1 MNDAAAAATADALNR
16 DCDCAS
22 LDRAALARALDAQTG
37 SEGLA
42 ALVAERWPHAFAAEP
57 VFVAPTALERI
68 ADVVR
73 AVEAAAARPDWQQR
87 ALAQAP
93 AAARVASGTRGVFY
107 GYDFHV
113 AGERVGLIEV
123 NTNAGGAML
132 AATLARAQ
140 RACCAPMHALLPT
153 PERVA
158 AFEQAIVDMFVAEWR
173 AAGRSGRPATIA
185 IVDDAPAGQFLYPE
199 FVLFQRLFE
208 RHGLA
213 AVIADAA
220 ALEWRDGRL
229 RHAGRAID
237 LVYDRLTDFYL
248 DDPAH
253 AALRAAHDAGAVVLT
268 PDPRAHALHADKR
281 RLAWLGDAAWL
292 HEIGVPDDA
301 RRVLAEHVP
310 PTELVD
316 AAHADALWARRR
328 ELFFKPAAG
337 YGSRA
342 AYRGDKLTRGTW
354 AGIVGA
360 GDYVAQQYVMPGERR
375 VDGGADAAGRR
386 ALKFDVRAWAYDG
399 AVQWVA
405 ARLYQGQTTNLR
417 TPGGGFA
424 PVCSVG
430 QGDAASIGNDRSA
443 R

>member
-1 MNDAAAAATADALNR
+1 MNAPSGVADALNR
-16 DCDCAS
+16 ECACAS
-22 LDRAALARALDAQTG
+22 LDPAALAREFDAQTG
-37 SEGLA
+37 GGFA

-57 VFVAPTALERI
+57 VFVAPRALEQI

-73 AVEAAAARPDWQQR
+73 AFEAAVACPAWQQQ

-93 AAARVASGTRGVFY
+93 AAAQVASGARGVFF

-173 AAGRSGRPATIA
+173 RAGHSGRPATLA
-185 IVDDAPAGQFLYPE
+185 IVDDAPQAQFLFPE
-199 FVLFQRLFE
+199 FVLFERLFE
-208 RHGLA
+208 RHGVG

-220 ALEWRDGRL
+220 ALEWREGRL
-229 RHAGRAID
+229 WHAGRAVDI
-237 LVYDRLTDFYL
+237 VYNRLTDFHL
-248 DDPAH
+248 AEPAH
-253 AALRAAHDAGAVVLT
+253 AALRDAHAAGAVVLT
-268 PDPRAHALHADKR
+268 PHPRAHALYADKR
-281 RLAWLGDAAWL
+281 RLAWLGDAGRL
-292 HEIGVPDDA
+292 RELGVPEEA
-301 RRVLAEHVP
+301 RRVLIEHVP
-310 PTELVD
+310 PTQLVE
-316 AAHADALWARRR
+316 AGNADALWARRR

-354 AGIVGA
+354 RDIVAA
-360 GDYVAQQYVMPGERR
+360 GDYVAQQFVMPGERWIAAAGA
-375 VDGGADAAGRR
+375 GGNSSSEGRR

-424 PVCSVG
+424 PVCSVERE
-430 QGDAASIGNDRSA
+430 AALA
-443 R
+443 APT

>member
-1 MNDAAAAATADALNR
+1 MNATQTAAVADALNR

-22 LDRAALARALDAQTG
+22 LDTAALARELDAQTG
-37 SEGLA
+37 SAGFA

-57 VFVAPTALERI
+57 VFVAPKALERI

-73 AVEAAAARPDWQQR
+73 AVEPAVATPAWQQR

-93 AAARVASGTRGVFY
+93 AAARVASGARGVFD

-113 AGERVGLIEV
+113 AGERVALIEI

-153 PERVA
+153 PGRVA

-173 AAGRSGRPATIA
+173 RAGRSGRPATIA
-185 IVDDAPAGQFLYPE
+185 IVDDAPQAQFLYPE
-199 FVLFQRLFE
+199 FVLFERLFE
-208 RHGLA
+208 RHGLG

-220 ALEWRDGRL
+220 ELEWRDGRL
-229 RHAGRAID
+229 WHAGRAID
-237 LVYDRLTDFYL
+237 VVYDRLTDFYL
-248 DDPAH
+248 AEPAH
-253 AALRAAHDAGAVVLT
+253 AALHAAHAAGAVVLT
-268 PDPRAHALHADKR
+268 PHPRAHALYADKR
-281 RLAWLGDAAWL
+281 RLAWLGDEPWL
-292 HEIGVPDDA
+292 REIGVPEEA
-301 RRVLAEHVP
+301 RRVLAAHVP

-316 AAHADALWARRR
+316 ARNADALWARRR

-354 AGIVGA
+354 RDIVEAGE
-360 GDYVAQQYVMPGERR
+360 YVAQRLVVPGERR
-375 VDGGADAAGRR
+375 VADPAGGADARR

-405 ARLYQGQTTNLR
+405 ARLYQGQTTNMR

-424 PVCSVG
+424 PVCAT
-430 QGDAASIGNDRSA
+430 GDAEAA
-443 R
+443 A